1 MNTKNK
7 MTRWGIGPLFAL
19 LSISYG
25 LFAFVLAKSKPTLRI
40 DFIPY
45 PILST
50 IGVIFI
56 LVGIPFFIISVKSLH
71 HAYNSNSLI
80 TTGIYGIC
88 RHPMYGVWIIFIVP
102 GIALVARSF
111 LGLTTPVVMYILL
124 RMLAKKRR
132 NIFGRKIRSSISA
145 IQKKNSI
152 CIANW
157 LDNNKI
163 ITTQSR

>member
-1 MNTKNK
+1 MKTENK

-25 LFAFVLAKSKPTLRI
+25 LFAFVLAKSNPTWKI

-50 IGVIFI
+50 VGII
-56 LVGIPFFIISVKSLH
+56 LILTGIPFFIISIKSLH

-102 GIALVARSF
+102 GIALVARSL

-124 RMLAKKRR
+124 KILAQKEETYLEEKFGVQYLQYKRKTPFVLP
-132 NIFGRKIRSSISA
+132 IGWIRTKS
-145 IQKKNSI
+145 
-152 CIANW
+152 
-157 LDNNKI
+157 
-163 ITTQSR
+163 